1 MPGEPQIDSDMRT
14 QSTVRPGEG
23 RAGRR
28 DIDLA
33 ALAARQHGVVAR
45 WQLLACGFESG
56 AVTRRIERRRLHVV
70 HRGVYA
76 IGHPLLTAEGRWM
89 AAVLAGGPGSVLSH
103 RSAAA
108 HHGVIEAGRAVADV
122 TAPTRRS
129 SRPGIDMH
137 EGPLPEDE
145 RTIHDGIPVTTVART
160 LLDLAT
166 VLDHER
172 LAQAV
177 GKAEALV
184 LGDATSLS
192 DLMRRY
198 PSRRGA
204 VSLRTILADSRL
216 GLDVAR
222 SELEIRFLAFLRDRD
237 LPRPEVN
244 AAITAGGRRME
255 VDCLWRDARL
265 VVELDSRAHHSGWR
279 AADADRARD
288 LALIAA
294 GMRTA
299 RVTWRRLHRDAG
311 RLEAELRAALGA
323 GGPPPRCTSPR
334 TGRR

>member
-14 QSTVRPGEG
+14 QSTARPKEVE
-23 RAGRR
+23 
-28 DIDLA
+28 LA
-33 ALAARQHGVVAR
+33 LLAERQHGVVAR
-45 WQLLACGFESG
+45 WQLLARGFEPG

-76 IGHPLLTAEGRWM
+76 VGHPVLTPEGRWM
-89 AAVLAGGPGSVLSH
+89 AAVLAGGPGSTLSH

-108 HHGVIEAGRAVADV
+108 HHGVIEAGRTVADV

-129 SRPGIDMH
+129 SRPGIDLH
-137 EGPLPEDE
+137 EGVLPEDE

-166 VLDHER
+166 VLDDER

-177 GKAEALV
+177 GKAEALG
-184 LGDATSLS
+184 LGDTTSLP
-192 DLMRRY
+192 DLMCRY

-204 VSLRTILADSRL
+204 VALRAILADARIGMDL
-216 GLDVAR
+216 AR

-244 AAITAGGRRME
+244 VPITARGRRIV
-255 VDCLWRDARL
+255 VDCLWREARL

-288 LALIAA
+288 FALVAA

-299 RVTWRRLHRDAG
+299 RVTWRRLHQDAG
-311 RLEAELRAALGA
+311 RLEAELRAVLDAGA
-323 GGPPPRCTSPR
+323 PRP
-334 TGRR
+334 